1 MTTDLE
7 RVSDLRFDGD
17 KIVYIRRLSA
27 GEASELVPADDLH
40 ELGSAD
46 ELFSVHNSD
55 GDRLAIV
62 EGRDAAFAAARA
74 YDLRP
79 RSVH

>member
-1 MTTDLE
+1 MKTDLQ
-7 RVSDLRFDGD
+7 SDTGFGVFGE
-17 KIVYIRRLSA
+17 KTVYIRPLSE
-27 GEASELVPADDLH
+27 GEAVELVPGEALH
-40 ELGSAD
+40 ELGSMED
-46 ELFSVHNSD
+46 LFSVHNAD